1 LTKLPFD
8 TLKID
13 QAFVRGTEK
22 HNWAIVRAV
31 AQLARS
37 LGLSIVAEGVETS
50 EQADMLT
57 ELGCHIAQ
65 GYFYSRPLPKEKF
78 HSYLDQHETAMSVKD
93 SQKDDVTLRV
103 GLPSFSAIDEF
114 QECTMNFLSEHPDLK
129 VNILCD
135 TSDHLIEGLTLGEVD
150 VAVIMSAGPL
160 ELDPVHAWVD
170 RPVWVGRHDIDL
182 GKDAQIPLLVHPE
195 GSPLRKRMLDGLRKM
210 DRSANIVF
218 QSSALQGLVYA
229 LGSGLGITALQK
241 ASISQGERLNKGRI
255 HVLDPEENGLPV
267 LEPVLCGIY
276 VRERDP
282 GAAHDGQA
290 MLVDNLVGLLDSF
303 GCEKVS

>member
-1 LTKLPFD
+1 
-8 TLKID
+8 
-13 QAFVRGTEK
+13 
-22 HNWAIVRAV
+22 
-31 AQLARS
+31 
-37 LGLSIVAEGVETS
+37 
-50 EQADMLT
+50 
-57 ELGCHIAQ
+57 
-65 GYFYSRPLPKEKF
+65 
-78 HSYLDQHETAMSVKD
+78 
-93 SQKDDVTLRV
+93 
-103 GLPSFSAIDEF
+103 
-114 QECTMNFLSEHPDLK
+114 MNFLSEHPDLK